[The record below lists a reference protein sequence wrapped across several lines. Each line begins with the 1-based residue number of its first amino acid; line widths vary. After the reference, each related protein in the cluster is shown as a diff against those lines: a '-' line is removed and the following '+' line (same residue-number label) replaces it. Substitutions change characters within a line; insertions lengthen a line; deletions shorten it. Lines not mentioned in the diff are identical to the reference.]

1 MKNLLTVL
9 VLALSLALAACDFD
23 GGVEQGRCVAY
34 DAQANTVTLVVDT
47 TLDQHDPHY
56 SGKVDTFKLPTNP
69 LDMGPAPVPGGC
81 LMLETDKNQILYY
94 DPATKSVKEMPVEF
108 TNIEKGVSAKSPKLK
123 DKKFPIIDKEKDL
136 VTVYSPLKEA
146 LVTFKVPADALS
158 MAPYVFEIGDEV
170 RIAFRKDMP
179 GQAIRFM
186 NVSKTSIF
194 TR

>member
-9 VLALSLALAACDFD
+9 VLALSLALGACDFD

-47 TLDQHDPHY
+47 TLDQHNPHY

-69 LDMGPAPVPGGC
+69 LDMGPAPVAGGC
-81 LMLETDKNQILYY
+81 LMVETDKNQLLYY
-94 DPATKSVKEMPVEF
+94 DPETKSVKEMPVEY
-108 TNIEKGVSAKSPKLK
+108 TNIEKNVNAKSPKLK
-123 DKKFPIIDKEKDL
+123 DKKFPIIDKKDST
-136 VTVYSPLKEA
+136 VTLYSPRLEE
-146 LVTFKVPADALS
+146 LVTFKVPESSLA
-158 MAPYVFEIGDEV
+158 MAPFIFEIGDEV